1 MITDTVFQINTTL
14 LKYSSNPFIITF
26 HLLPYVRKAAIYFL
40 KKQIKADIKLC
51 EDIEILLYDFLKFL
65 DLSGYRYN
73 FNDPFLVKANT
84 YTQNGVKRISS
95 IICKIKEDSH
105 TIEIEYIF
113 NDGSPQFLMKYLYE
127 NKILTCTNR
136 PLDASIEKELKK
148 HIYEEVIRIYTLT
161 MII

>member
-1 MITDTVFQINTTL
+1 MITDTVFKINTTL

-26 HLLPYVRKAAIYFL
+26 HLLPYVRKAALYFL

-65 DLSGYRYN
+65 DLSGYRYS
-73 FNDPFLVKANT
+73 FTDPFIVKANT
-84 YTQNGVKRISS
+84 YIQDGVKRISS
-95 IICKIKEDSH
+95 IVCKMKEDSH
-105 TIEIEYIF
+105 TIELEYIF
-113 NDGSPQFLMKYLYE
+113 NNGSPQFLMKYLYE

-136 PLDASIEKELKK
+136 PLDPDIERELKRN
-148 HIYEEVIRIYTLT
+148 IYEEVIRIYTLT

>member
-1 MITDTVFQINTTL
+1 MITDTVFKINTTL

-26 HLLPYVRKAAIYFL
+26 HLLPYVRKAALYFL

-65 DLSGYRYN
+65 DLSGYRYS
-73 FNDPFLVKANT
+73 FTDPFIVKANT
-84 YTQNGVKRISS
+84 YTQDGVKRISS
-95 IICKIKEDSH
+95 IICKMKEDSH
-105 TIEIEYIF
+105 TIELEYIF
-113 NDGSPQFLMKYLYE
+113 NNGSPQFLMKYLYE

-136 PLDASIEKELKK
+136 PLDPDIERELKRN
-148 HIYEEVIRIYTLT
+148 IYEEVIRIYTLT

>member
-1 MITDTVFQINTTL
+1 MITDTVFKINTTL

-26 HLLPYVRKAAIYFL
+26 HLLPYVRKAALYFL

-65 DLSGYRYN
+65 DLSGYRYS
-73 FNDPFLVKANT
+73 FTDLFIVKANT
-84 YTQNGVKRISS
+84 YTQDGVKRISS
-95 IICKIKEDSH
+95 IICKMKEDSH
-105 TIEIEYIF
+105 TIELEYIF
-113 NDGSPQFLMKYLYE
+113 NNGSPQFLMKYLYE

-136 PLDASIEKELKK
+136 PLDPDIERELKRN
-148 HIYEEVIRIYTLT
+148 IYEEVIRIYTLT

>member
-1 MITDTVFQINTTL
+1 MITDTVFKINTTL

-26 HLLPYVRKAAIYFL
+26 HLLPYVRKAALYFL

-65 DLSGYRYN
+65 DLSGYRYS
-73 FNDPFLVKANT
+73 FTDPFIVKANT
-84 YTQNGVKRISS
+84 YTQDGVKRISS
-95 IICKIKEDSH
+95 IICKMKEDSH
-105 TIEIEYIF
+105 TIELEYIF
-113 NDGSPQFLMKYLYE
+113 NNGSPQFLMKYLYE

-136 PLDASIEKELKK
+136 PLDPDIERELKRN
-148 HIYEEVIRIYTLT
+148 IYEEVIRIYILT

>member
-1 MITDTVFQINTTL
+1 MITDTVFKINTTL

-26 HLLPYVRKAAIYFL
+26 HLLPYVRKAALYFL

-65 DLSGYRYN
+65 DLSGYRYS
-73 FNDPFLVKANT
+73 FTDPFIVKANT
-84 YTQNGVKRISS
+84 YTQDGVKRISS
-95 IICKIKEDSH
+95 IICKMKEDSH
-105 TIEIEYIF
+105 AIELEYIF
-113 NDGSPQFLMKYLYE
+113 NNGSPQFLMKYLYE

-136 PLDASIEKELKK
+136 PLDPDIERELKRN
-148 HIYEEVIRIYTLT
+148 IYEEVIRIYTLT

>member
-1 MITDTVFQINTTL
+1 MITDTVFRINTTL

-26 HLLPYVRKAAIYFL
+26 HLLPYVRKAALYFL

-65 DLSGYRYN
+65 DLSGYRYS
-73 FNDPFLVKANT
+73 FTDPFIVKANT
-84 YTQNGVKRISS
+84 YTQDGVKRISS
-95 IICKIKEDSH
+95 IICKMKEDSH
-105 TIEIEYIF
+105 TIELEYIF
-113 NDGSPQFLMKYLYE
+113 NNGSPQFLMKYLYE

-136 PLDASIEKELKK
+136 PLDPDIERELKRN
-148 HIYEEVIRIYTLT
+148 IYEEVIRIYTLT